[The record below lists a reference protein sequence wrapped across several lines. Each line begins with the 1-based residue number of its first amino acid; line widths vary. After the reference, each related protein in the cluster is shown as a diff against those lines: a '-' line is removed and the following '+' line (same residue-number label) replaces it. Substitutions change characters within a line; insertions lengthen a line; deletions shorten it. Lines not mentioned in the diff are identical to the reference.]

1 MSDKKLSTRM
11 REGGDAHAG
20 AVNTGPL
27 RAAIREWATEAR
39 TLELQVEWLAKAAAD
54 AEESEASACGDMEP
68 RTAEELMLEAQGVAG
83 DRIAQGTG

>member
-1 MSDKKLSTRM
+1 MTTDAELKDAALAAYRLRM
-11 REGGDAHAG
+11 RK
-20 AVNTGPL
+20 
-27 RAAIREWATEAR
+27 
-39 TLELQVEWLAKAAAD
+39 LELQVEWLAKAAAD

>member
-39 TLELQVEWLAKAAAD
+39 TLELQVEWLAERLATAPGIFAHTKETLMLTAQGY
-54 AEESEASACGDMEP
+54 AEEVIEREEAKRSE
-68 RTAEELMLEAQGVAG
+68 
-83 DRIAQGTG
+83 